1 MAAQQNKNPHHSL
14 TVRGIDYSL
23 RQLDFSDV
31 DVLHDLDILCFKPER
46 AFTTGYFI
54 LLFFYDDA
62 FGWCLEQAGT
72 IIAFILLTKKR
83 YNANIATIDI
93 HPDYRRRG
101 IGMALIQFAEEQL
114 KADGIK
120 SLTLQV
126 ETDNVPALELYEKLN
141 FEKIK
146 TIPDYYVDAD
156 AYLMRKLLR

>member
-1 MAAQQNKNPHHSL
+1 MAVQRNRNPHRTL
-14 TVRGIDYSL
+14 TIGGIDYPL
-23 RQLDFSDV
+23 RKLDFTDV
-31 DVLHDLDILCFKPER
+31 DALHDLDILCFKPER

-62 FGWCLEQAGT
+62 FGWGIEQEGN

-101 IGMALIQFAEEQL
+101 IANALIQFAEDQL
-114 KADGIK
+114 KTIGIK

-126 ETDNVPALELYEKLN
+126 EIDNEPALELYEKLC
-141 FEKIK
+141 FKKIK
-146 TIPDYYVDAD
+146 TIPNYYVDAD